1 MKLNFE
7 VFEMQKRNVPTDI
20 IQIVEGKNGV
30 TFLVT
35 LFTQEDL
42 SVALK
47 CFSQAVTNCL
57 LSSAE
62 RTKTAIFYV
71 LITITLEVNLIFTVF

>member
-1 MKLNFE
+1 
-7 VFEMQKRNVPTDI
+7 MQKRNVPTDI
-20 IQIVEGKNGV
+20 IQIVEEKNGV

>member
-1 MKLNFE
+1 
-7 VFEMQKRNVPTDI
+7 MQKRNVPTDI
-20 IQIVEGKNGV
+20 IQIVEEKNGV

-35 LFTQEDL
+35 LFIQEDL

-57 LSSAE
+57 LPSAE
-62 RTKTAIFYV
+62 RTKTAIYYV
-71 LITITLEVNLIFTVF
+71 LITITLEANLIFTVF